1 VAIVED
7 ELSLVFSALA
17 DPTRRAILER
27 LAHGDATVNQLAEPF
42 AMTQQAVSKHLKV
55 LERARLI
62 SRTRTGQSRPSVL
75 DTEHLDAAAGWI
87 ARHRQIWADRHDR
100 LDEHLPRVLAS
111 ERTCGKGGFKR
122 AGGRTAPTALSDPG
136 PPSVRRSWWCETGAG
151 CGIEEFCDHE

>member
-1 VAIVED
+1 MVLGQMAAVSTAVAERPAAED

-27 LAHGDATVNQLAEPF
+27 LARGDATVNQLAEPF

-62 SRTRTGQSRPSVL
+62 SRTRTAQSRPCVL
-75 DTEHLDAAAGWI
+75 EAVRLEEAVGWI

-100 LDEHLPRVLAS
+100 LEAHLVALRAAQRLDEPS
-111 ERTCGKGGFKR
+111 SDEEP
-122 AGGRTAPTALSDPG
+122 GR
-136 PPSVRRSWWCETGAG
+136 
-151 CGIEEFCDHE
+151 

>member
-1 VAIVED
+1 VVIVED

-27 LAHGDATVNQLAEPF
+27 LAQGDATVNQLAEPF

-62 SRTRTGQSRPSVL
+62 SRTRAAQSRPCVL
-75 DTEHLDAAAGWI
+75 DTEHLDAAASWI

-100 LDEHLPRVLAS
+100 LDEHLAAL
-111 ERTCGKGGFKR
+111 K
-122 AGGRTAPTALSDPG
+122 AG
-136 PPSVRRSWWCETGAG
+136 RRRNEGTTR
-151 CGIEEFCDHE
+151 